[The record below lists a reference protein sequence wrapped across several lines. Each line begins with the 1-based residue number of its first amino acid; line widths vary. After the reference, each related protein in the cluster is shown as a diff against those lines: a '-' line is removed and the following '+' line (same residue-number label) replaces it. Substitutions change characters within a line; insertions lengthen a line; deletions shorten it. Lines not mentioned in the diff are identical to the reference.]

1 DEEMHVRRTVAMAAE
16 RLHQDVGR
24 APRRHAVAARH
35 DRSERVA
42 AIGAELE
49 AAAVVE
55 CALLAR
61 RIKMRVKALRI
72 GMPDMEDRVRNGL
85 TVSAAHRS
93 RHGQNFTLVRII
105 GEVCAAFDKRCAGN
119 VERPLDRPRCSTRQS
134 CSRVLC
140 IHMKIEKMF
149 DANTWDD
156 ESEFRRAIL
165 QIVDRLPEFA
175 LADVMLFDE
184 RHGAFK
190 EVTRDRLQ
198 TGIAASFA
206 NAAGTVK
213 EALNFL

>member
-1 DEEMHVRRTVAMAAE
+1 
-16 RLHQDVGR
+16 
-24 APRRHAVAARH
+24 
-35 DRSERVA
+35 
-42 AIGAELE
+42 
-49 AAAVVE
+49 
-55 CALLAR
+55 
-61 RIKMRVKALRI
+61 
-72 GMPDMEDRVRNGL
+72 MPDMEDRVRNGL
-85 TVSAAHRS
+85 TVRAAHRA

-119 VERPLDRPRCSTRQS
+119 VERPLDRPRCATRQA

-175 LADVMLFDE
+175 LADVMLFDK

-190 EVTRDRLQ
+190 EVTHDRLQ

-213 EALNFL
+213 QSLNFLASYRFGHWITPHGRKETPRDVQGRGA